1 MHIIAKRRKI
11 VFSIIQVPKLA
22 ASRRPKR
29 ILQLT
34 TCWSDLSFFFNFSI
48 HCIEARDFYTFL
60 VMFFRPELQIAVQ
73 SGKYHIVFKY
83 TFIILFKNQCFT
95 MILERKK
102 HQLKFF
108 KKYFFKQLYS
118 DTCFLNVFCYDGQW
132 SSWRSVWRSVHVRNS
147 CGQHPNIL
155 KHCVLKIF
163 LRVFKVSIVFS

>member
-1 MHIIAKRRKI
+1 MSLGVQAEQRQAISPVLCFITL
-11 VFSIIQVPKLA
+11 QVPKLA

-48 HCIEARDFYTFL
+48 HCIEARGFYTFL

-108 KKYFFKQLYS
+108 FKLFFQGIVFRYVFFKRF
-118 DTCFLNVFCYDGQW
+118 FL
-132 SSWRSVWRSVHVRNS
+132 
-147 CGQHPNIL
+147 
-155 KHCVLKIF
+155 
-163 LRVFKVSIVFS
+163 